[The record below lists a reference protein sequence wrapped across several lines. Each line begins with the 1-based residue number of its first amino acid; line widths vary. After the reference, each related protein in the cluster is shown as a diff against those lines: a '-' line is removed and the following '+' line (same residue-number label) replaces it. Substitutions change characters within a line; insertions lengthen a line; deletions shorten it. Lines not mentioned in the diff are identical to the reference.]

1 MHLEILNCLGYDP
14 QSLNVHGFDPRAKI
28 FFFFLPIGTAIK

>member
-28 FFFFLPIGTAIK
+28 FFFFLPIGTAI

>member
-28 FFFFLPIGTAIK
+28 FFFFFLPIGTAI